1 MVVNRSILY
10 YFIKINGLCL
20 NYGINLRTLTIN
32 EHVSALRAFED
43 GGKLHYANNRQE
55 NQRGRHMDVLKQLHD
70 YYRSK
75 RSYLYLSILCLATA
89 TALGLV
95 YPNLL
100 RILIDDVI
108 KLRRFDQVPM
118 LALAIFGVA
127 ILKGMMQFLHGFF
140 GGRLGNY
147 IAYRLRNA
155 CYEKL
160 QFLSFRYYD
169 TAKTGD
175 LMSRLTGDLEAIRNF
190 IGFGF
195 AQLLNVF
202 MMVIFG
208 SIVMFSM
215 NWQLTLVTLISIP
228 FLVFVALKFESRIHP
243 AFQEMRLA
251 LGSLTTAVQENIT
264 GVRTVKSFAREPHE
278 VDKFA
283 VRNERYRTNQIHAA
297 TLWSRYFPV
306 MELLASVCI
315 VILLG
320 FGGTLVINGSLTL
333 GELVAFFTLIWY
345 IIGPMWGLG
354 FHINNYT
361 QSKASTERILEILYQ
376 RVDVKDKDTTSHM
389 NIHEVKGHVTF
400 EHMTFTYGNQL
411 PAVIDINLD
420 APPGSVIGLLG
431 GTGSGKSTIIQL
443 LMRAYNVSEGSIK
456 LDGVDIRDIRIED
469 LRSQIA
475 SVFQETFLFSS
486 TLKNN
491 IAYGMNEVTMED
503 IIRVS
508 KLAKAHDFIME
519 LPQGYDTLVGERG
532 MGLSGGQKQ
541 RIAIARALL
550 KNPKILILDDA
561 TSAVDMETEH
571 EIQSGFQ
578 EVMKGRTTFII
589 AHRISSLRHADEILV
604 LEEGRVVQR
613 GKHEQLIDVPGAYQD
628 IYRIQYA
635 DHIERLQAADDLYLS
650 HDKHQ
655 TDVPNDTHSEQVRT
669 YE

>member
-1 MVVNRSILY
+1 
-10 YFIKINGLCL
+10 
-20 NYGINLRTLTIN
+20 
-32 EHVSALRAFED
+32 
-43 GGKLHYANNRQE
+43 
-55 NQRGRHMDVLKQLHD
+55 MDVLRQLQT
-70 YYRSK
+70 YFWEK
-75 RSYLYLSILCLATA
+75 RTYLLVSILFLALA

-108 KLRRFDQVPM
+108 VPRNFEDVPM
-118 LALAIFGVA
+118 LALTVLGVV
-127 ILKGMMQFLHGFF
+127 ILKAGMQFLHGFF

-147 IAYRLRNA
+147 LAYRLRNA

-195 AQLLNVF
+195 AQILNMVLMVVF
-202 MMVIFG
+202 GAIMMMTM
-208 SIVMFSM
+208 S
-215 NWQLTLVTLISIP
+215 WKLTLLTLVCIP
-228 FLVFVALKFESRIHP
+228 LLAFVALRFESRIHP

-251 LGSLTTAVQENIT
+251 LSSLTTAVQENIT
-264 GVRTVKSFAREPHE
+264 GVRTVKSFAREPYE
-278 VDKFA
+278 VEKFST
-283 VRNERYRTNQIHAA
+283 RNERYKTNQIHAA
-297 TLWSRYFPV
+297 TLWSRYFPI
-306 MELLASVCI
+306 MEILASVS
-315 VILLG
+315 VVLL
-320 FGGTLVINGSLTL
+320 LVIGGRMVIQQTLTL
-333 GELVAFFTLIWY
+333 GQLVAFFSLIWY

-361 QSKASTERILEILYQ
+361 QSKASGERVLELLNTP
-376 RVDVKDKDTTSHM
+376 VDVQETEDPVIVETDQ
-389 NIHEVKGHVTF
+389 VKGHVTF
-400 EHMTFTYGNQL
+400 ESVTFAYGNKM
-411 PAVIDINLD
+411 PAVTDINFD
-420 APPGSVIGLLG
+420 APPGSVIGFLG

-443 LMRAYNVSEGSIK
+443 LMRAYNVNSGSIK
-456 LDGVDIRDIRIED
+456 LDGRNIKDMGIRS

-486 TLKNN
+486 SIRNNISYGLKN
-491 IAYGMNEVTMED
+491 VTMEE
-503 IIRVS
+503 IVRAA

-519 LPQGYDTLVGERG
+519 FPEGYDTVVGERG

-550 KNPKILILDDA
+550 KNPKILVLDDA

-578 EVMKGRTTFII
+578 EVMRGRTTFII

-604 LEEGRVVQR
+604 LDEGRVVQR
-613 GKHEQLIDVPGAYQD
+613 GKHTELIQVPGPYQD
-628 IYRIQYA
+628 VYNIQYA
-635 DHIERLQAADDLYLS
+635 DYIARGKREAG
-650 HDKHQ
+650 
-655 TDVPNDTHSEQVRT
+655 EQVNS
-669 YE
+669 